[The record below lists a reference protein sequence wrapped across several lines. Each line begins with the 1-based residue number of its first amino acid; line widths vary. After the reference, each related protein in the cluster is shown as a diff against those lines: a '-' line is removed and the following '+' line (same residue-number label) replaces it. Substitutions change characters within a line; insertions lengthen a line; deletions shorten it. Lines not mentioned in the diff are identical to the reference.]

1 MAINETEKKLYEIWR
16 ERATE
21 ADLLDE
27 LNQVEGKD
35 DEISDRFFRYL
46 EFGTGGLRGVI
57 GAGTNRMNVYTVS
70 MAAQALADYLRARGD
85 RNAVAIGYDS
95 RHKSTDFARC
105 AAATLAANGV
115 KAYIFTELEP
125 TPVVSYAIRE
135 LGCTAGIMITASHN
149 SSIYN
154 GFKCYGGDGCQM
166 TDGAAGEVYACMQ
179 KLDIFDDV
187 RRGDFNALLG
197 QGMIEWIG
205 ADLVERFL
213 DAVEASAVNPGL
225 CRDAHLK
232 VIYTPLCGAGNKP
245 VRAILKRIGIE
256 NVTVVPEQELPD
268 GDFPTCPYPNPE
280 FREAFDCALRLAETV
295 QPDLLLATDP
305 DSDRVGIA
313 VRSAD
318 GFQLMTGNEVG
329 ALMMNYMLSC
339 RQAQGTLPQNPVCV
353 NTIVTSD
360 LGNRI
365 AEKYG
370 CELRKVLTGFKYI
383 GEIIGQLEAKGE
395 KERFIMGFEESY
407 GYLCGTYARDKDA
420 VVASMMICEMAAYYK
435 KQGKSLLQVM
445 DEIYTEFGCYR
456 NRLLNYTFK
465 GEAGMKFMAGV
476 MEKLRTAHPT
486 EIGGD
491 RVVSVS
497 DYKLSVMKNL
507 EDGSESPIDLPKSN
521 VLAYKLAGGG
531 SFIVR
536 PSGTEPKIKV
546 YTAAIGIPDK
556 NVEGDEA
563 RAKAKADAEARGEDK
578 LDAFEAFANQ
588 LMKS

>member
-1 MAINETEKKLYEIWR
+1 MACTQQEMKLYQIWR
-16 ERATE
+16 EKAE
-21 ADLLDE
+21 AEDIAAE
-27 LNQVEGKD
+27 LKAVEGKD
-35 DEISDRFFRYL
+35 DDISDRFYRYL
-46 EFGTGGLRGVI
+46 EFGTGGLRGVL
-57 GAGTNRMNVYTVS
+57 GAGTNRMNIYTVS
-70 MAAQALADYLRARGD
+70 MAAQALADYLTAKGGS
-85 RNAVAIGYDS
+85 NAVAIGYDS
-95 RHKSTDFARC
+95 RHKSPDFAKC
-105 AAATLAANGV
+105 AAATLAMNGV

-125 TPVVSYAIRE
+125 TPIVSYAVRE

-149 SSIYN
+149 PAKYN

-187 RRGDFNALLG
+187 KRGDFDALMA
-197 QGMIEWIG
+197 QGLIEWI
-205 ADLVERFL
+205 DQSLIERFL
-213 DAVEASAVNPGL
+213 DAVEASSVNPGL
-225 CRDAHLK
+225 CKDAGLK

-245 VRAILKRIGIE
+245 VRAILKRIGIDD
-256 NVTVVPEQELPD
+256 VTVVPEQEQPN

-280 FREAFDCALRLAETV
+280 IRQAFECALKLAETV
-295 QPDLLLATDP
+295 HPDLLLATDP

-313 VRSAD
+313 VKSD
-318 GFQLMTGNEVG
+318 EGYTLMSGNEVG

-339 RQAQGTLPQNPVCV
+339 RKEQGTLPQNPVCV

-383 GEIIGQLEAKGE
+383 GEIIGWLEADGE
-395 KERFIMGFEESY
+395 KERFIMGYEESY

-435 KQGKSLLQVM
+435 KQGKSLLDVM
-445 DEIYTEFGCYR
+445 KEIYEEFGYYR
-456 NRLLNYTFK
+456 NRLLNYAFE
-465 GEAGMKFMAGV
+465 GESGMKFMNGV
-476 MEKLRTAHPT
+476 MDGLRSNAPT
-486 EIGGD
+486 EIAGEK
-491 RVVSVS
+491 VISVS

-507 EDGSESPIDLPKSN
+507 ADGTESEIKLPKSN
-521 VLAYKLAGGG
+521 VLAYKLENGG

-546 YTAAIGIPDK
+546 YAAAVGTPDS
-556 NVEGDEA
+556 
-563 RAKAKADAEARGEDK
+563 ADAR
-578 LDAFEAFANQ
+578 LDAYEKAANAI
-588 LMKS
+588 MGK

>member
-1 MAINETEKKLYEIWR
+1 MACTQQEMKLYQIWR
-16 ERATE
+16 EKAE
-21 ADLLDE
+21 AEDIAAE
-27 LNQVEGKD
+27 LKAVEGKD
-35 DEISDRFFRYL
+35 DDISDRFYRYL
-46 EFGTGGLRGVI
+46 EFGTGGLRGVL
-57 GAGTNRMNVYTVS
+57 GAGTNRMNIYTVS
-70 MAAQALADYLRARGD
+70 MAAQALADYLTAKGGS
-85 RNAVAIGYDS
+85 NAVAIGYDS
-95 RHKSTDFARC
+95 RHKSPDFAKC
-105 AAATLAANGV
+105 AAATLAMNGV

-125 TPVVSYAIRE
+125 TPIVSYAVRE

-149 SSIYN
+149 PAKYN

-187 RRGDFNALLG
+187 KRGDFDALMA
-197 QGMIEWIG
+197 QGLIEWI
-205 ADLVERFL
+205 DQSLIERFL
-213 DAVEASAVNPGL
+213 DAVEASSVNPGL
-225 CRDAHLK
+225 CKDAGLK

-245 VRAILKRIGIE
+245 VRAILKRIGIDD
-256 NVTVVPEQELPD
+256 VTVVPEQEQPN

-280 FREAFDCALRLAETV
+280 IRQAFECALKLAETV
-295 QPDLLLATDP
+295 HPDLLLATDP

-313 VRSAD
+313 VKSD
-318 GFQLMTGNEVG
+318 EGYTLMSGNEVG

-339 RQAQGTLPQNPVCV
+339 RKEQGTLHQNPVCV

-383 GEIIGQLEAKGE
+383 GEIIGWLEADGQ
-395 KERFIMGFEESY
+395 KERFIMGYEESY

-435 KQGKSLLQVM
+435 KQGKSLLDVM
-445 DEIYTEFGCYR
+445 KEIYEEFGYYR
-456 NRLLNYTFK
+456 NRLLNYAFE
-465 GEAGMKFMAGV
+465 GESGMKFMNGV
-476 MEKLRTAHPT
+476 MDGLRSNAPT
-486 EIGGD
+486 EIAGEK
-491 RVVSVS
+491 VISVS

-507 EDGSESPIDLPKSN
+507 ADGTESDIKLPKSN
-521 VLAYKLAGGG
+521 VLAYKLENGG

-546 YTAAIGIPDK
+546 YAAAVGTP
-556 NVEGDEA
+556 A
-563 RAKAKADAEARGEDK
+563 SADAR
-578 LDAFEAFANQ
+578 LDAYEKAANAI
-588 LMKS
+588 MGK

>member
-1 MAINETEKKLYEIWR
+1 MACTQQEMKLYQIWR
-16 ERATE
+16 EKAE
-21 ADLLDE
+21 AEDIAAE
-27 LNQVEGKD
+27 LKAVEGKD
-35 DEISDRFFRYL
+35 DDISDRFYRYL
-46 EFGTGGLRGVI
+46 EFGTGGLRGVL
-57 GAGTNRMNVYTVS
+57 GAGTNRMNIYTVS
-70 MAAQALADYLRARGD
+70 MAAQALADYLTAKGGS
-85 RNAVAIGYDS
+85 NAVAIGYDS
-95 RHKSTDFARC
+95 RHKSPDFAKC
-105 AAATLAANGV
+105 AAATLAMNGV

-125 TPVVSYAIRE
+125 TPIVSYAVRE

-149 SSIYN
+149 PAKYN

-187 RRGDFNALLG
+187 KRGDFDALMA
-197 QGMIEWIG
+197 QGLIEWI
-205 ADLVERFL
+205 DQSLIERFL
-213 DAVEASAVNPGL
+213 DAVEASSVNPGL
-225 CRDAHLK
+225 CKDAGLK

-245 VRAILKRIGIE
+245 VRAILKRIGIDD
-256 NVTVVPEQELPD
+256 VTVVPEQEQPN

-280 FREAFDCALRLAETV
+280 IRQAFECALKLAETV
-295 QPDLLLATDP
+295 HPDLLLATDP

-313 VRSAD
+313 VKSD
-318 GFQLMTGNEVG
+318 EGYTLMSGNEVG

-339 RQAQGTLPQNPVCV
+339 RKEQGTLPQNPVCV

-383 GEIIGQLEAKGE
+383 GEIIGWLEADGQ
-395 KERFIMGFEESY
+395 KERFIMGYEESY

-435 KQGKSLLQVM
+435 KQGKSLLDVM
-445 DEIYTEFGCYR
+445 KEIYEEFGYYR
-456 NRLLNYTFK
+456 NRLLNYAFE
-465 GEAGMKFMAGV
+465 GESGMKFMNGV
-476 MEKLRTAHPT
+476 MDGLRSNAPT
-486 EIGGD
+486 EIAGEK
-491 RVVSVS
+491 VISVS

-507 EDGSESPIDLPKSN
+507 ADGTESEIKLPKSN
-521 VLAYKLAGGG
+521 VLAYKLENGG

-546 YTAAIGIPDK
+546 YAAAVGTP
-556 NVEGDEA
+556 A
-563 RAKAKADAEARGEDK
+563 SADAR
-578 LDAFEAFANQ
+578 LDAYEKAANAI
-588 LMKS
+588 MGK